1 MDWLFDP
8 LQFSFIV
15 RALIAAVVVGV
26 LCSVLGTY
34 VVLRGMAFFGDALA
48 HTILPG
54 VVIAFLLGWPLAV
67 GALIVGILAALGI
80 GVLSER
86 GTLKE
91 DTAISVIF
99 AGLFALGIAL
109 LSMSG
114 NYTIDLAHFLF
125 GNLLGVSMG
134 DLWVIAG
141 LGAGVLLVIFLFYK
155 EFLVISFDPVLA
167 MTLRLPTRLL
177 RYLLL
182 VLMAV
187 TIVTALQVVGIALML
202 AFCLLLPTAALG
214 QTASGATVELVPPLP
229 EPAFGQFIG
238 TSGRAVI
245 AAGGIKTRPTETAVL
260 AGKPI
265 DAVWVYDPGGRD
277 DGRSG
282 HRYGTPDV
290 RYRFRSLKSPPIW
303 ALIREYPAGDNYG
316 LEGLLLR
323 I

>member
-1 MDWLFDP
+1 MAFILDP

-26 LCSVLGTY
+26 VCSVLGTY

-67 GALIVGILAALGI
+67 GALIVGVLAALGI
-80 GVLSER
+80 GFLTER

-91 DTAISVIF
+91 DTAIGVIF

-114 NYTIDLAHFLF
+114 NYTMDLAHFLF
-125 GNLLGVSMG
+125 GNLLGVSAG
-134 DLWVIAG
+134 DLWLIAG
-141 LGAGVLLVIFLFYK
+141 LGAVVLLTILAFYK

-167 MTLRLPTRLL
+167 VTLRLPTRLL

-182 VLMAV
+182 VLIAV

-202 AFCLLLPTAALG
+202 AMFVTPAATASLLTRRLPAMMAVSALIG
-214 QTASGATVELVPPLP
+214 AFSGVVGLYASFYLNVASGAAVVLV
-229 EPAFGQFIG
+229 A
-238 TSGRAVI
+238 
-245 AAGGIKTRPTETAVL
+245 TAIFVL
-260 AGKPI
+260 AFLFAPGRGL
-265 DAVWVYDPGGRD
+265 VWR
-277 DGRSG
+277 R
-282 HRYGTPDV
+282 
-290 RYRFRSLKSPPIW
+290 
-303 ALIREYPAGDNYG
+303 A
-316 LEGLLLR
+316 
-323 I
+323 